1 MILISSLGK
10 FDSSIFPLLYEYKG
24 KLSQHIIIHDDSK
37 YESSK
42 TLKFIAAQ
50 NQFKNFYDL
59 NFETKSIKIDE
70 DSHESLLEA
79 FEKIKVISNDKFEN
93 VYFNGT
99 GGLAS
104 TAVILSQEIL
114 KRNGKF
120 LAYDIFDNGFN
131 IVTQNSLEKKQ
142 INKNQDIFTHL
153 ILKGYKL
160 TSKGNKIE
168 AFRRKNEV
176 LQICKDI
183 EELKEFTTA
192 LHGKKIDDII
202 GFERIQNLLKSID
215 KFDDISFIQGT
226 IFEEYIYWLIEDN
239 FDFDQVM
246 FNVKIEFN
254 ENLFNEFDVL
264 MIKNNHLHTIEC
276 KLRNSISGENVIYK
290 IDSIIDY
297 LDDDGKAMILAI
309 GGENE
314 RFTKNGTVKKQFTNG
329 SLKRAEN
336 SNIKVHQSKYFDK
349 QKFLDDVSKHF
360 LNI

>member
-10 FDSSIFPLLYEYKG
+10 YDSSIFPLLYEFKE

-42 TLKFIAAQ
+42 TLKFIDAQ
-50 NQFKNFYDL
+50 NEFKSFYDL

-70 DSHESLLEA
+70 DSFDSLLLA
-79 FEKIKVISNDKFEN
+79 FEKIEVAANNKFEN

-104 TAVILSQEIL
+104 TAVILSQKVIE
-114 KRNGKF
+114 RNGKF

-142 INKNQDIFTHL
+142 IIKNLDIFTHL
-153 ILKGYKL
+153 ILKGYKIS
-160 TSKGNKIE
+160 SKGSKLD
-168 AFRRKNEV
+168 AYKRKNEV
-176 LQICKDI
+176 LKICEDL
-183 EELKEFTTA
+183 EELKKFTTA
-192 LHGKKIDDII
+192 LQSKNISNIV
-202 GFERIQNLLKSID
+202 GFETIQNLLKSINKIDD
-215 KFDDISFIQGT
+215 KSFIQGT

-239 FDFDQVM
+239 FNFDQVM

-254 ENLFNEFDVL
+254 ENLFNEFDIL

-276 KLRNSISGENVIYK
+276 KLRNSIHGENIVYK
-290 IDSIIDY
+290 IDSVIDY

-309 GGENE
+309 GGDNK
-314 RFTKNGTVKKQFTNG
+314 RITNTGTIKKQFTNG

-349 QKFLDDVSKHF
+349 QKFLDDVREHF
-360 LNI
+360 FR